1 MTAVQYGNCLIV
13 ALPGSPRAVSQN
25 FAILTPI
32 LAHALAMI
40 AGKDHA

>member
-1 MTAVQYGNCLIV
+1 VQTGNCLII
-13 ALPGSPRAVSQN
+13 ALPGSPKAVSQN
-25 FAILTPI
+25 FAILAPI

>member
-1 MTAVQYGNCLIV
+1 VQVGNSLII
-13 ALPGSPRAVSQN
+13 ALPGSTRAVQQN
-25 FAILTPI
+25 FDILAPI